1 MKTLYA
7 KFVLT
12 SIGIML
18 FSGLLSFVISN
29 VYYHEVLKPE
39 NDAKTTAF
47 ALELTS
53 FFEQH
58 RELDLHDYLQHSAN
72 LGYHVMLVDEQFK
85 VKNFAEPFR
94 DQSIEKQ
101 IIQDVLSGETF
112 HGIANF
118 PHQTFVT
125 GFFANEVTNSIGVPI
140 MDEGKTYALF
150 VHPNIK
156 LLFNEMHFL
165 FASILLMT
173 ILLSILLVLLFTKYI
188 VQPIT
193 KLTEATKFIA
203 NGQYQVQ
210 LDKKRKDELGNL
222 LQSFLHMSEQL
233 SFVDEKRKEFT
244 ANISHDIQSPL
255 SNIKGYMTLLE
266 NEQATEEDTKHYLRT
281 VHAEIDRL
289 SSLTNRLLQLSI
301 IDQQEQLMK
310 VQTFNVNEQIEALLK
325 HYHWQIQ
332 QKKLMISHSLPQV
345 TITADAELLNMVWD
359 NLLSNAIKYT
369 NEFGAIHI
377 ELSEQ
382 NQYVVVTFQDSGIG
396 IKQEQQQQI
405 FERFYRVD
413 SARTRTVEGTGI
425 GLSIVWRIVTLHQGH
440 VEVESVFG
448 KGTAISV
455 FLPKTQFE
463 E

>member
-1 MKTLYA
+1 M
-7 KFVLT
+7 
-12 SIGIML
+12 I

-29 VYYHEVLKPE
+29 VYYHEVLKPK
-39 NDAKTTAF
+39 NDEKTTTFAF
-47 ALELTS
+47 ELAS

-58 RELDLHDYLQHSAN
+58 RELDLHSYLQHSAN
-72 LGYHVMLVDEQFK
+72 LGYHVMLVDNQFN
-85 VKNFAEPFR
+85 VTNFAEPFR
-94 DQSIEKQ
+94 NQSIDEQ
-101 IIQDVLSGETF
+101 IIQDILSGKTY
-112 HGIANF
+112 HGISNF

-140 MDEGKTYALF
+140 TDQGKTYALF

-165 FASILLMT
+165 FATILLMT
-173 ILLSILLVLLFTKYI
+173 IILSILLVLLFTKYI

-203 NGQYQVQ
+203 NGHYHVQ

-233 SFVDEKRKEFT
+233 AFIDEKRKEFT

-255 SNIKGYMTLLE
+255 SNIKGYITLLE
-266 NEQATEEDTKHYLRT
+266 NEQATEVDSTHYLRT
-281 VHAEIDRL
+281 IHAEIDRL
-289 SSLTNRLLQLSI
+289 SSLTNRLLQLTT

-332 QKKLMISHSLPQV
+332 QKELMISHSLPEV

-369 NEFGAIHI
+369 NTFGTINI

-382 NQYVVVTFQDSGIG
+382 DQYVVVSIQDSGIG
-396 IKQEQQQQI
+396 IKEEQQQQI

-413 SARTRTVEGTGI
+413 SARTRTVEGTGL

-448 KGTAISV
+448 EGTAIIV
-455 FLPKTQFE
+455 FLPRIHFE
-463 E
+463 DEH

>member
-12 SIGIML
+12 TIGIMI

-29 VYYHEVLKPE
+29 VYYHEVLKPK
-39 NDAKTTAF
+39 NDEKTTAF
-47 ALELTS
+47 ALELAS

-58 RELDLHDYLQHSAN
+58 QELDLHAYLQHSAN

-85 VKNFAEPFR
+85 VTNFAEPFR
-94 DQSIEKQ
+94 NQSIDDR
-101 IIQDVLSGETF
+101 IIQDVLSGKAY
-112 HGIANF
+112 HGISNF

-140 MDEGKTYALF
+140 TVQGKTYALF
-150 VHPNIK
+150 VRPNIK
-156 LLFNEMHFL
+156 LLFNEMHLL
-165 FASILLMT
+165 FAAILLMT

-203 NGQYQVQ
+203 NGQYHVQ

-233 SFVDEKRKEFT
+233 AFVDEKRKEFT

-255 SNIKGYMTLLE
+255 SNIKGYITLLE
-266 NEQATEEDTKHYLRT
+266 NEQATETDIIHYLGT
-281 VHAEIDRL
+281 IHAEIDRL
-289 SSLTNRLLQLSI
+289 SSLTNRLLQLST

-325 HYHWQIQ
+325 HYHWKIQ
-332 QKKLMISHSLPQV
+332 QKELMIIHSLSQV
-345 TITADAELLNMVWD
+345 AITADAELLNMVWD

-369 NEFGAIHI
+369 NAFGTINI

-382 NQYVVVTFQDSGIG
+382 GQYVVVSFQDSGIG
-396 IKQEQQQQI
+396 IKEEQQQRI

-413 SARTRTVEGTGI
+413 SARTRTVEGTGL

-455 FLPKTQFE
+455 FLPRIRPK
-463 E
+463 